1 MPTGCVSFFALT
13 VFVLPDRLPIYWQL
27 VVKMMIFGQPWCD
40 LLEDLKSGQ
49 GRRVD
54 RENISGSDL
63 QQETFKI
70 NHCEYRLLDRNR
82 VVEDPDFTLC
92 GLKVSRRLA

>member
-13 VFVLPDRLPIYWQL
+13 VFILPYRLPIYWQL
-27 VVKMMIFGQPWCD
+27 VVKMMIFWQHWGD
-40 LLEDLKSGQ
+40 LLEDLKSSQ
-49 GRRVD
+49 GRRD
-54 RENISGSDL
+54 DSEDISGFDL
-63 QQETFKI
+63 QHETFKI